1 LTAPSAK
8 FLFLSAPLPAPTNF
22 ARGGAVVDLFRQT
35 TLTAVLLCG
44 TIIAGPA
51 AAEPEERAEQTRL
64 SDHLRRH
71 PTDYAATYR
80 YVLISRDLGD
90 HEAAI
95 GALERLLAFDPS
107 LARARK
113 ELGLL
118 YARLGAYQTAALH
131 LRAALEA
138 PDLDP
143 AQKAQIEAV
152 LPDVERQTESSRW
165 SARLQTGLRSQ
176 SNASFFPTDGLFMVG
191 GVGVLSPAP
200 RRADFNAF
208 ERVDI
213 ANDTDLDAARS
224 AQLETRFKGYA
235 TQQFH
240 LASYNV
246 GVFGLSAGPRFAL
259 EENFLPGASVKPYVT
274 GLTSYVGGGNF
285 LNSGGAGV
293 VARLPLAG
301 AALTLEPGVEY
312 RYLGVSIGGPFAS
325 LSAIST
331 GSAVTASIGTIWR
344 HSDALRLE
352 TRASFTRHNAD
363 LRSQSFD
370 EIDAQALARIDFDP
384 PFAALGLK
392 WSIAPYG
399 RIFQLAFDAVDPMV
413 DPWRP
418 RRDVGWAAGVL
429 VEALVTREIGL
440 SAAFE
445 YARNESNLPNFR
457 TDNLSVWFG
466 PVARF

>member
-1 LTAPSAK
+1 MLEM
-8 FLFLSAPLPAPTNF
+8 
-22 ARGGAVVDLFRQT
+22 FRK
-35 TLTAVLLCG
+35 TAVAASILCG
-44 TIIAGPA
+44 ALSSGSA

-71 PTDYAATYR
+71 PTDYDATYR
-80 YVLISRDLGD
+80 YVLISRELGD

-95 GALERLLAFDPS
+95 GALERLIAFNPA

-113 ELGLL
+113 ELGVL
-118 YARLGAYQTAALH
+118 YARLGAYQTAVLH

-143 AQKAQIEAV
+143 AQKAQIEAL

-176 SNASFFPTDGLFMVG
+176 SNASFFPANGLFLVG
-191 GVGVLSPAP
+191 GAGVLSPLP

-208 ERVDI
+208 ELVDI
-213 ANDTDLDAARS
+213 ANDTDLDAERS

-246 GVFGLSAGPRFAL
+246 GVFGLSSGPRFAL
-259 EENFLPGASVKPYVT
+259 DPEFLPGASVKPYVT
-274 GLTSYVGGGNF
+274 GLTSYVGGGSF

-293 VARLPLAG
+293 VARLP
-301 AALTLEPGVEY
+301 ALGESLSIEPGVEY

-331 GSAVTASIGTIWR
+331 GGAVTASIGTIWR
-344 HSDALRLE
+344 FSDALRLE
-352 TRASFTRHNAD
+352 TRTAFTRHNAI

-370 EIDAQALARIDFDP
+370 EIEQQALARLDFDP
-384 PFAALGLK
+384 PSASLGRK

-429 VEALVTREIGL
+429 VEAPITREIGV